1 MKLTGALMIGICFL
15 LCAVIKAQKLIYR
28 VRLLKESITF
38 LAEIKNAVSYLSVP
52 ITQVLSLYDFE
63 ITRSCR
69 NNLKTSGDF
78 SLSWEEAVKNTK
90 LQNEEKELL
99 TEFGKNFGNF
109 DLEGSISQITL
120 LENRLKNILINAE
133 NEKAQK
139 YKLYLSLGA
148 MAAASAVILTL

>member
-1 MKLTGALMIGICFL
+1 
-15 LCAVIKAQKLIYR
+15 
-28 VRLLKESITF
+28 
-38 LAEIKNAVSYLSVP
+38 
-52 ITQVLSLYDFE
+52 
-63 ITRSCR
+63 
-69 NNLKTSGDF
+69 
-78 SLSWEEAVKNTK
+78 
-90 LQNEEKELL
+90 L

-109 DLEGSISQITL
+109 DLEGSISQISL